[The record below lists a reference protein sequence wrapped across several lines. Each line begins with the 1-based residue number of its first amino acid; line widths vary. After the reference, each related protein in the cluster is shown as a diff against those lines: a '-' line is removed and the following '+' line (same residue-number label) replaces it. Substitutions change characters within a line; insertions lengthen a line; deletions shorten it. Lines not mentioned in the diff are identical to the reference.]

1 MCTHAAHP
9 RLAQAYPSPQPTN
22 SLPLT
27 FRFTPRAGTC
37 LVIGSNRL
45 AATRAFTFLEA
56 SARVIVAGRG
66 ELADAAEELKWRVE
80 NRQIQYVALPAE
92 QDLATWIASIDGLS
106 LICVTD
112 TVISQSPLSSASSP
126 ALISDIA
133 QSLRIPINITDKPE
147 LCTYTFP
154 ATHRFPST
162 SKTPSNLQVSV
173 TTNGQ
178 GCRLATRIKREI
190 VSRLPRNVG
199 RAVDN
204 IGRLRARARIAIAIE
219 EDDLAASWNAPLN
232 SPVTQ
237 LAGTPST
244 SRRASAEY
252 FTAAASESSTLPKLV
267 DPNSLSE
274 HEQQL
279 RRMRWISQIS
289 EYWSVDYLAKM
300 GDDEMSQVLE
310 MGNVNEAA
318 AGPVKAASAS
328 GPPPRG
334 PGGPSALPG
343 LSTGLSTGGG
353 PSGHS
358 DRSAGQP
365 SAPRHDIALS
375 IPSPPPAT
383 KPAGRILLLGSGPGH
398 PGLLTIAA
406 HRALLTSTL
415 ILSDKLVPAEILA
428 LIPSTTELH
437 IAKKFPGNAE
447 GAQNEMMALALAG
460 AERGEIVVRLKQG
473 DPFVYGRGGEEV
485 LFFRQHGFEPIVVP
499 GVSSALAGPLM
510 MGIPVTQRGVAES
523 LVLCTGVGRKGKA
536 VQLPGYVKS
545 RTLLVL
551 MGVARINQVLD
562 VLTRTV
568 DNVDDPD
575 INGARDGAAFPRHL
589 PIAIIERASSP
600 DQRMIAS
607 TLDGIQAALET
618 VGDQRP
624 PGMMVIGWAALCLE
638 GQGEVGV
645 LDDEALDGETE
656 EQKEKRMVNT
666 WLAGQSFV
674 VREGLDDKWDELLP
688 LAHARAQIH
697 EL

>member
-1 MCTHAAHP
+1 M
-9 RLAQAYPSPQPTN
+9 
-22 SLPLT
+22 
-27 FRFTPRAGTC
+27 
-37 LVIGSNRL
+37 
-45 AATRAFTFLEA
+45 EA
-56 SARVIVAGRG
+56 SADVIVASSL
-66 ELADAAEELKWRVE
+66 ELEDAAEEIRYRVSKDQIRYVQLPLLENLKPWLE
-80 NRQIQYVALPAE
+80 AIP
-92 QDLATWIASIDGLS
+92 GLS

-112 TVISQSPLSSASSP
+112 T
-126 ALISDIA
+126 LISSSSSSSLSTAQFISSIA
-133 QSLRIPINITDKPE
+133 QSLRIPINVTDQPS

-173 TTNGQ
+173 STNGQ
-178 GCRLATRIKREI
+178 GCRLATRIKRDI
-190 VSRLPRNVG
+190 ISRLPRNVG

-204 IGRLRARARIAIAIE
+204 IGQLRFKAKVGGNVD
-219 EDDLAASWNAPLN
+219 EDDLAATINAPLN

-237 LAGTPST
+237 LAGTPSIN
-244 SRRASAEY
+244 RRPSAEY
-252 FTAAASESSTLPKLV
+252 FPPVATTLPKLV
-267 DPNSLSE
+267 DPTTLSE
-274 HEQQL
+274 SEQQL

-300 GDDEMSQVLE
+300 SEGEMADVLE
-310 MGNVNEAA
+310 MWKVSEAAGSVKAA
-318 AGPVKAASAS
+318 AGE
-328 GPPPRG
+328 GPSRGG
-334 PGGPSALPG
+334 PGGPLA
-343 LSTGLSTGGG
+343 G
-353 PSGHS
+353 PSGLS
-358 DRSAGQP
+358 NDLSSSSSGFTGKTPSQS
-365 SAPRHDIALS
+365 SAPRHDIDLS
-375 IPSPPPAT
+375 IPPPPPAE
-383 KPAGRILLLGSGPGH
+383 KAPGRILLLGSGPGH

-460 AERGEIVVRLKQG
+460 AQRGEIVVRLKQG

-485 LFFRQHGFEPIVVP
+485 LFFRQHGYEPIVVP

-562 VLTRTV
+562 VLMRTV
-568 DNVDDPD
+568 DQVEDPEL
-575 INGARDGAAFPRHL
+575 NGARDGAAFPPHL

-607 TLDGIQAALET
+607 TLDGIEAALQRIGE
-618 VGDQRP
+618 QRP

-645 LDDEALDGETE
+645 LDDVAIEGETE
-656 EQKEKRMVNT
+656 EEKEKRMVKT
-666 WLAGQSFV
+666 WLGGEDFV
-674 VREGLDDKWDELLP
+674 VREGLDEKWDELLP
-688 LAHARAQIH
+688 LQATAQIA